1 MQGDT
6 PPPTETTLPDLIA
19 QLAPPPVPESVSLWP
34 QTPLAQLLLG
44 AVLLLCLYVAW
55 RTYRHYRANAYRR
68 AALKALRHAGDN
80 PGDIAALL
88 RRTALVA
95 YPRAQVAGLTGERW
109 LAFLNRQYPGDAFRN
124 DIGESLLRG
133 AYRSCPSN
141 PALTQ
146 AAQDWIRH
154 HRREILLAHTPVNH
168 PKASPNTKASPNPE
182 ASP

>member
-6 PPPTETTLPDLIA
+6 PPPSETTLPDLIA
-19 QLAPPPVPESVSLWP
+19 QLAPPPVPERVSLWP

-44 AVLLLCLYVAW
+44 MVLLVCLYVAW
-55 RTYRHYRANAYRR
+55 RAYRHYRANAYRR

-80 PGDIAALL
+80 PGEIAALL

-109 LAFLNRQYPGDAFRN
+109 LAFLNRQYPDDAFRSET
-124 DIGESLLRG
+124 GESLLRG
-133 AYRSCPSN
+133 AYHGYPPN

-146 AAQDWIRH
+146 AARDWIRH
-154 HRREILLAHTPVNH
+154 HHREILQVHTPANH
-168 PKASPNTKASPNPE
+168 PKASPNPQPSPKHE
-182 ASP
+182 TSP